1 MQNTNTNGSQNTN
14 ENTNC
19 RFLNAVSYRLSA
31 TELRIGRTEELQGHP
46 KLASDALSAVEVSTS
61 PSQKTDEDSDAGDDA
76 VIPSA
81 KFLKKSKHIQ
91 EAVDLRLQE
100 LVRINEQGEYQSQRE
115 GNELVNIKYQVPW
128 PKKYALSGTSKSKV
142 TYDSLFNVSFHY

>member
-1 MQNTNTNGSQNTN
+1 MTKCPNCFIVPQIEGNIRDRMELNVSFKTVKVLKQILYFGSQNTN

-81 KFLKKSKHIQ
+81 K
-91 EAVDLRLQE
+91 
-100 LVRINEQGEYQSQRE
+100 Y
-115 GNELVNIKYQVPW
+115 
-128 PKKYALSGTSKSKV
+128 
-142 TYDSLFNVSFHY
+142 